1 MDLLSG
7 TGGEYNFHTPRCK
20 LLAVGEAKIV
30 TLVVTTAMYVTS
42 HTHCRR
48 NRIRTYVRRLH
59 VIVSAGQLVGRFT
72 FEVNQINKNYTSL

>member
-42 HTHCRR
+42 HTLSPQP
-48 NRIRTYVRRLH
+48 YVRRLH
-59 VIVSAGQLVGRFT
+59 VIMSAGQLVDNFG
-72 FEVNQINKNYTSL
+72 SLLK

>member
-42 HTHCRR
+42 HTLSPQPHP
-48 NRIRTYVRRLH
+48 YVRRLH
-59 VIVSAGQLVGRFT
+59 VIVSAGQLVDNFG
-72 FEVNQINKNYTSL
+72 SLLK